1 MMLARVTFGLWL
13 LAFGAMAFAGAAVS
27 AAPAAPLAATM
38 TDPQPNARVPAPLPM
53 VHVMFN
59 GPVDPKASGFE
70 ITRSDGTRIDVQ
82 EVAPM
87 GASILMATP
96 KAPLAPGNYKVK
108 WHTAGADAKKLE
120 GEFTFTVQ

>member
-1 MMLARVTFGLWL
+1 MTSLKDA
-13 LAFGAMAFAGAAVS
+13 AFGVLIFSFGVLANGAAIG
-27 AAPAAPLAATM
+27 APAPAPLAATM
-38 TDPQPNARVPAPLPM
+38 TDPQANARIPGPLPM

-70 ITRSDGTRIDVQ
+70 ITKSDGTRVDVQ

-96 KAPLAPGNYKVK
+96 KAPLAAGNYKVK

-120 GEFTFTVQ
+120 GEFSFTVQ